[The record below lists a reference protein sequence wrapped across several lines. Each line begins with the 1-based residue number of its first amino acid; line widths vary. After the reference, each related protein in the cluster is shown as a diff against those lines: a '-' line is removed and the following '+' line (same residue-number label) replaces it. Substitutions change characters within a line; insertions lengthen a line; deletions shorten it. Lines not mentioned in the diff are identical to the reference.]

1 MILRKIYLLRSITQ
15 IISREVF
22 HEIQHPKTSWLQIF
36 DDANCSTPSDPNCH
50 IFNQPRQILGNIL
63 AKSRISNLSWGS
75 IFYRKSSKSSNDYA
89 VTHPNQH
96 VWSKLKKEL
105 DNTLHCVALSLS
117 LVSPFTY
124 LPTLQQGTLL
134 HSSATSQLLGRP
146 HQAAPSL
153 HPIPTSD
160 FSTPCS
166 SPNPVAEE
174 PE

>member
-1 MILRKIYLLRSITQ
+1 MIQRRITAMILSEIYLLRSITQ

-96 VWSKLKKEL
+96 VWCKLKKEL
-105 DNTLHCVALSLS
+105 DNTLHCVALSI
-117 LVSPFTY
+117 VSPFTY
-124 LPTLQQGTLL
+124 LPPPTSHLPAPRWA
-134 HSSATSQLLGRP
+134 SSGRP
-146 HQAAPSL
+146 SPSP
-153 HPIPTSD
+153 HPHYRL
-160 FSTPCS
+160 
-166 SPNPVAEE
+166 
-174 PE
+174 